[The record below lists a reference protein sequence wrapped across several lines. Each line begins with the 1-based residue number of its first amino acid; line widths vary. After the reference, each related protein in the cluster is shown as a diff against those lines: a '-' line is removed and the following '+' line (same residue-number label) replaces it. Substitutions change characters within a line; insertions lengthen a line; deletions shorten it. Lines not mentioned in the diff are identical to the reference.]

1 MQQAP
6 GDREHDSLDVQ
17 RSKGE
22 PMIDTKILK
31 ELQNIVGKKYVLT
44 TPEDLVAYSY
54 DGTFAE
60 QRPEVVV
67 QPDSTEQVS
76 AVMKVAWREGIGVVP
91 RGMASGLAAASV
103 PMDGGLVLDICR
115 LNRIFEIDEVN
126 FIVTAGAGVVTQDLA
141 DTVAKK
147 GLFYPPDPSSIK
159 QSTLGGNAACNAG
172 GPRCLKYG
180 VTSDYVMGLTVVLA
194 DGRVLKTGGKAI
206 KNVTGYNL
214 TQLFV
219 GSEGTLGIITEL
231 ILKLV
236 PLPKVARTAK
246 AIFPKL
252 ADASIAVNNVL
263 SAGIVPATIELM
275 DETTIATIEEV
286 LHLGLPLDVEA
297 MLIIECDGM
306 DEEQVLKEIESVA
319 DVCRATGAR
328 DVEVARTEKERTA
341 LWTARRSISPSLARR
356 APNKLGED
364 ISVPRSAIPEA
375 VAAIKEISR
384 QRGIPIA
391 IFGHAGDGN
400 LHPNILFDKRDPAQ
414 MAKVKQAAGDIFA
427 TSVRLGG
434 TLSGEHGV
442 GLLKLPYLE
451 LDLGPL
457 YIELMDKIKQ
467 ALDPKCILNPGKVVP
482 TPGGRTILA

>member
-1 MQQAP
+1 
-6 GDREHDSLDVQ
+6 
-17 RSKGE
+17 
-22 PMIDTKILK
+22 MIEQSILK
-31 ELQNIVGKKYVLT
+31 ELQGIVGKKQVLT
-44 TPEDLVAYSY
+44 SPEDLVAYSY

-60 QRPEVVV
+60 RRPDAIVR
-67 QPDSTEQVS
+67 PDSTDQVS
-76 AVMKVAWREGIGVVP
+76 EVMKVAWREEIPIIP
-91 RGMASGLAAASV
+91 RGMASGLAAASI
-103 PMDGGLVLDICR
+103 PLIGGIVLDTCR
-115 LNRIFEIDEVN
+115 MNRIIEIDEIN
-126 FIVTAGAGVVTQDLA
+126 FAVTAQAGVVTQTLA

-219 GSEGTLGIITEL
+219 GSEGTLAVITEL
-231 ILKLV
+231 ILKLI
-236 PLPKVARTAK
+236 PLPRAARTAK

-252 ADASIAVNNVL
+252 TDASMCVNSIL
-263 SAGIVPATIELM
+263 SAGITPATIELM
-275 DETTIATIEEV
+275 DETAIATIEEAM
-286 LHLGLPLDVEA
+286 HLGLPLDVEA
-297 MLIIECDGM
+297 MLIIEADGM
-306 DEEQVLKEIESVA
+306 DEESVVKEIEA
-319 DVCRATGAR
+319 IAEICRATGDR
-328 DVEVARTEKERTA
+328 DVEVARNEEERTT
-341 LWTARRSISPSLARR
+341 LWSARRSISPSLARR

-364 ISVPRSAIPEA
+364 ISVPRSAIPDA

-384 QRGIPIA
+384 KHDIPIA

-400 LHPNILFDKRDPAQ
+400 LHPNILFDKRDPVQ
-414 MAKVKQAAGDIFA
+414 VEKMKKAAADIFD

-442 GLLKLPYLE
+442 GSLKLAFLE
-451 LDLGPL
+451 QDIGPL
-457 YIELMDKIKQ
+457 SIDVMSSIKQ
-467 ALDPKCILNPGKVVP
+467 ALDPKNILNPGKVVP
-482 TPGGRTILA
+482 GRVPGGAELFSW

>member
-1 MQQAP
+1 
-6 GDREHDSLDVQ
+6 
-17 RSKGE
+17 
-22 PMIDTKILK
+22 MIDKRTVRA
-31 ELQNIVGKKYVLT
+31 LQAVVGKQHVLT
-44 TPEDLVAYSY
+44 APEDLVAYSY

-60 QRPEVVV
+60 SRPDIVV
-67 QPDSTEQVS
+67 QPNSTEQVS
-76 AVMKVAWREGIGVVP
+76 DIMQLCWQAEIPVIP

-103 PMDGGLVLDICR
+103 PIDGGLVLDTCR
-115 LNRIFEIDEVN
+115 INRILEIDELN
-126 FIVTAGAGVVTQDLA
+126 FTVTAEAGVITQDLA
-141 DTVAKK
+141 DAVAKK

-194 DGRVLKTGGKAI
+194 DGRTLKTGGKAI

-246 AIFPKL
+246 AIFPRL
-252 ADASIAVNNVL
+252 ADASRCVNNIL

-275 DETTIATIEEV
+275 DETAIATIEEAM
-286 LHLGLPLDVEA
+286 HLGLPLDAEA

-306 DEEQVLKEIESVA
+306 DEAQVLKEVEGVA
-319 DVCRATGAR
+319 EISRATGAR
-328 DVEVARTEKERTA
+328 DVEVARSEKERAT
-341 LWTARRSISPSLARR
+341 LWAARRSISPSLARR

-364 ISVPRSAIPEA
+364 ISVPRTAIPEA

-384 QRGIPIA
+384 QRDIPIA

-400 LHPNILFDKRDPAQ
+400 LHPNILFDKRDPIQ
-414 MAKVKQAAGDIFA
+414 VKKMKQAAADIFA
-427 TSVRLGG
+427 TSIRLGG

-442 GLLKLPYLE
+442 GNLKLPFLE
-451 LDLGPL
+451 QDIGPL
-457 YIELMDKIKQ
+457 AIEVMGSIKHV
-467 ALDPKCILNPGKVVP
+467 LDPKNILNPGKVVP
-482 TPGGRTILA
+482 VVGQWTILS

>member
-1 MQQAP
+1 
-6 GDREHDSLDVQ
+6 
-17 RSKGE
+17 
-22 PMIDTKILK
+22 MIDKKILK
-31 ELQNIVGKKYVLT
+31 ELQNVVGKKFVLT
-44 TPEDLVAYSY
+44 EPEDLVAYSY

-60 QRPEVVV
+60 QRPDVIVR
-67 QPDSTEQVS
+67 PDSTQQVS
-76 AVMKVAWREGIGVVP
+76 EVMKVAWQHEIGVVP

-103 PMDGGLVLDICR
+103 PMDGGMVLDTCR
-115 LNRIFEIDEVN
+115 LNQIFEIDEVN
-126 FIVTAGAGVVTQDLA
+126 FTVTAGAGVITQDLA

-194 DGRVLKTGGKAI
+194 DGRILKSGGKAI

-219 GSEGTLGIITEL
+219 GSEGTLGILTEL

-246 AIFPKL
+246 AVFDKL
-252 ADASIAVNNVL
+252 ADASQCVNNIL
-263 SAGIVPATIELM
+263 NAGITPATIELM
-275 DETTIATIEEV
+275 DETTIATIEEAM
-286 LHLGLPLDVEA
+286 HLGLPLDVEA
-297 MLIIECDGM
+297 ILIIESDGM
-306 DEEQVLKEIESVA
+306 DEEAVVKEIEA
-319 DVCRATGAR
+319 IAEICRATGAR
-328 DVEVARTEKERTA
+328 DVEVARNEEERA
-341 LWTARRSISPSLARR
+341 KLWSARRSISPSLARR

-364 ISVPRSAIPEA
+364 ISVPRSAIPDA

-384 QRGIPIA
+384 QRDIPIA

-414 MAKVKQAAGDIFA
+414 VEKMKQAAGDIFA
-427 TSVRLGG
+427 MSVRLGG

-442 GLLKLPYLE
+442 GNLKLPFLE
-451 LDLGPL
+451 QDIGPL
-457 YIELMDKIKQ
+457 YIEVMDKVKQ
-467 ALDPKCILNPGKVVP
+467 ALDPKSILNPGKVVP

>member
-1 MQQAP
+1 
-6 GDREHDSLDVQ
+6 
-17 RSKGE
+17 
-22 PMIDTKILK
+22 MIDKKILK

-54 DGTFAE
+54 DGTFVE

-67 QPDSTEQVS
+67 CPDSTEQVS
-76 AVMKVAWREGIGVVP
+76 AVMQVAWREGIGVVP

-103 PMDGGLVLDICR
+103 PMDGGLVLDTCR
-115 LNRIFEIDEVN
+115 LNQIFEIDEVN

-141 DTVAKK
+141 DAVAKV

-219 GSEGTLGIITEL
+219 GSEGTLGVITEL

-246 AIFPKL
+246 AIFPRL
-252 ADASIAVNNVL
+252 ADASVAVNNVL

-275 DETTIATIEEV
+275 DETTIATIEEA
-286 LHLGLPLDVEA
+286 LHTFAPLSTGLGLPLDVEA
-297 MLIIECDGM
+297 MLIIECDGR
-306 DEEQVLKEIESVA
+306 DEAQVWGEIETIA
-319 DVCRATGAR
+319 DICRATGAR
-328 DVEVARTEKERTA
+328 EVEVARTEKERAA
-341 LWTARRSISPSLARR
+341 LWSARRSISPSLARR

-384 QRGIPIA
+384 RRDIPIA

-414 MAKVKQAAGDIFA
+414 VEKMKLAAGDIFA

-442 GLLKLPYLE
+442 GILKLPFLE
-451 LDLGPL
+451 QDLGPL
-457 YIELMDKIKQ
+457 FIEVMDKIKK

>member
-1 MQQAP
+1 MMDKQ
-6 GDREHDSLDVQ
+6 
-17 RSKGE
+17 
-22 PMIDTKILK
+22 ILK
-31 ELQNIVGKKYVLT
+31 ELQAIVGKEYVLM

-60 QRPEVVV
+60 QRPDLIIR
-67 QPDSTEQVS
+67 PDSTEQVS

-91 RGMASGLAAASV
+91 RGMGSGLAAASV
-103 PMDGGLVLDICR
+103 PMDGGMVLDTCR
-115 LNRIFEIDEVN
+115 LNRIVEIDEVN
-126 FIVTAGAGVVTQDLA
+126 FTARAGAGVVTQDLA
-141 DTVAKK
+141 DAVAKK

-180 VTSDYVMGLTVVLA
+180 VTSDYVLGLTVVLA

-219 GSEGTLGIITEL
+219 GSEGTLGVLTEL
-231 ILKLV
+231 LLKLV

-246 AIFPKL
+246 AVFPRL
-252 ADASIAVNNVL
+252 ADASLCVTKIL

-275 DETTIATIEEV
+275 DETTIATIEEAMN
-286 LHLGLPLDVEA
+286 LGLPLDVEA

-306 DEEQVLKEIESVA
+306 EEAQVLSEIETIA
-319 DVCRATGAR
+319 QMCRATGAR
-328 DVEVARTEKERTA
+328 DVEVACTEKERAA
-341 LWTARRSISPSLARR
+341 LWSARRSISPSLARR

-384 QRGIPIA
+384 QRDIPIA

-400 LHPNILFDKRDPAQ
+400 LHPNILFDKRDAAQ
-414 MAKVKQAAGDIFA
+414 MERVKLAAGDIFA

-442 GLLKLPYLE
+442 GILKMPFLE
-451 LDLGPL
+451 QDIGPL
-457 YIELMDKIKQ
+457 YIEVMDKIKQ
-467 ALDPKCILNPGKVVP
+467 ALDPKNILNPGKVVP
-482 TPGGRTILA
+482 TSGVRTILA

>member
-1 MQQAP
+1 MTDKQI
-6 GDREHDSLDVQ
+6 V
-17 RSKGE
+17 
-22 PMIDTKILK
+22 K
-31 ELQNIVGKKYVLT
+31 ELQAIVGKKHVLAE
-44 TPEDLVAYSY
+44 PEDLVAYSY

-60 QRPEVVV
+60 QRPDLIVC
-67 QPDSTEQVS
+67 PDSTEQVS
-76 AVMKVAWREGIGVVP
+76 EVMKVAWREGIGVVP
-91 RGMASGLAAASV
+91 RGMGSGLAAASV
-103 PMDGGLVLDICR
+103 PMEQGMVLDTCR

-126 FIVTAGAGVVTQDLA
+126 FTVHAGAGVVTQDLA
-141 DTVAKK
+141 DAVAKK

-219 GSEGTLGIITEL
+219 GSEGTLAVITEL
-231 ILKLV
+231 LLKLV
-236 PLPKVARTAK
+236 PLPKIARTAK
-246 AIFPKL
+246 AIFPRL
-252 ADASIAVNNVL
+252 ADASLCVTNIL

-275 DETTIATIEEV
+275 DETAIATIEEA
-286 LHLGLPLDVEA
+286 LNLGLPLDVEA

-306 DEEQVLKEIESVA
+306 DKAQVMREIEA
-319 DVCRATGAR
+319 IAGICQATGAR
-328 DVEVARTEKERTA
+328 DVEVARTEEERAT
-341 LWTARRSISPSLARR
+341 LWSARRSISPSLARR

-384 QRGIPIA
+384 QRDIPIA

-414 MAKVKQAAGDIFA
+414 METTKQAAGDIFA
-427 TSVRLGG
+427 ASVRLGG

-442 GLLKLPYLE
+442 GTLKMPFLE
-451 LDLGPL
+451 QDIGPL
-457 YIELMDKIKQ
+457 YIEVMDKIKQ
-467 ALDPKCILNPGKVVP
+467 ALDPKNILNPGKVVP
-482 TPGGRTILA
+482 TSGGRMILA